1 MKTWI
6 TYLTSLFLAL
16 ATALLLGDTTWILP
30 VLSSLNSLAVNTG
43 LLLALVMTVF
53 SLPGAIASLR
63 KDRAGGK
70 LVSTSVAWALVTS
83 VLLPLFTALISSAFP
98 VVFPV
103 STTAGSGTIAPQYVT
118 NVFQSAYQTT
128 FSGNLALILSV
139 SDSFLLPVVILAF
152 IIGLALKP
160 SADVIKP
167 AYITI
172 NSFSEVMFRIARALN
187 YFGYIFAYFTAGYF
201 FTLIYQEKTF
211 FVDAAF
217 SAMAVITPAAL
228 TLILLPVLYEIFT
241 KGKGNP
247 FKSLYRNIASQVM
260 ALTSGN
266 YIFTL
271 PFMQAGERYND
282 GVQKRI
288 AASSSPLYYIIG
300 HGGSASVATFC
311 IISVIANVTGE
322 PVGLPFCLV
331 IALFCALASFAG
343 SLACGFEIMFIT
355 VAALRMLNINLY
367 SAEVTMLG
375 LLPLLSGLGCLI
387 DSQIAI
393 LGASV
398 SARRMGVDMNPSYKD
413 IL

>member
-83 VLLPLFTALISSAFP
+83 VLLPLFTALISSALP

-118 NVFQSAYQTT
+118 NVFQSAYQAT

-187 YFGYIFAYFTAGYF
+187 YFGYIFAYFTFSAVCAVCSPFRTIYSSFSSFRHLGQTFLPLNTVMSLVASQKMQLGLYF
-201 FTLIYQEKTF
+201 FRMT
-211 FVDAAF
+211 D
-217 SAMAVITPAAL
+217 
-228 TLILLPVLYEIFT
+228 
-241 KGKGNP
+241 
-247 FKSLYRNIASQVM
+247 
-260 ALTSGN
+260 
-266 YIFTL
+266 
-271 PFMQAGERYND
+271 
-282 GVQKRI
+282 
-288 AASSSPLYYIIG
+288 
-300 HGGSASVATFC
+300 
-311 IISVIANVTGE
+311 E
-322 PVGLPFCLV
+322 P
-331 IALFCALASFAG
+331 S
-343 SLACGFEIMFIT
+343 T
-355 VAALRMLNINLY
+355 
-367 SAEVTMLG
+367 
-375 LLPLLSGLGCLI
+375 
-387 DSQIAI
+387 
-393 LGASV
+393 
-398 SARRMGVDMNPSYKD
+398 
-413 IL
+413 